1 MENYS
6 SKGKIRKNMSSLL
19 ARNRGRS
26 TKKTNRMS
34 SSPMS
39 LLDRFR
45 EAVFRLIMV
54 SALSSS
60 TTHRG
65 QRVDTRG
72 SNNYY
77 NCYKEE
83 PHRSQDVADC
93 IEFIKKSAYSNER
106 CYSMGASPDEVV
118 IPVPV
123 M

>member
-1 MENYS
+1 
-6 SKGKIRKNMSSLL
+6 MSSLL

-34 SSPMS
+34 SSAMS

-60 TTHRG
+60 TTHRR

-77 NCYKEE
+77 KEE
-83 PHRSQDVADC
+83 PHRSEDVADC